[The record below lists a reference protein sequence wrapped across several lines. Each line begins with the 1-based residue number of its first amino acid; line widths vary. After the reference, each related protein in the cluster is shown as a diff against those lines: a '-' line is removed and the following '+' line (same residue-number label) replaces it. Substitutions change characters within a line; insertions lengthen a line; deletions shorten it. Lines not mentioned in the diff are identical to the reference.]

1 MKNFFVITN
10 RAKKEALAAEKKIV
24 EYLRQKGAAV
34 TVDDTPGDGSMG
46 ERYTDIARMPKDT
59 DCVIVLGGDG
69 TILHAA
75 CDLAE
80 STVPFLGI
88 NLGTLG
94 YLSAVDE
101 NNMYEALDK
110 VLSDN
115 YSAEHRMMLC
125 GKTYLG
131 GEFNEEYQALNEI
144 VITADKAMQI
154 AYVSIFVNGKLLHKY
169 AADGIIVSTPTGSTG
184 YNLSAGGPIVSPSA
198 DMIILT
204 PVCSHS
210 MHNRSIVFGAED
222 EIKIVVDDGRF
233 GTVQQLTAVY
243 DASHR
248 CLLSTGDYIKI
259 NKSTKSTRL
268 VNITQESFLDTLHN
282 KLKDS

>member
-10 RAKKEALAAEKKIV
+10 RAKEEAVEAEKKIV
-24 EYLRQKGAAV
+24 EYLTSKGAVV
-34 TVDDTPGDGSMG
+34 TVDDTPRDGTMG
-46 ERYTDIARMPKDT
+46 ERYTDIARVSKDT

-80 STVPFLGI
+80 TTIPFLGI
-88 NLGTLG
+88 NMGTLG

-101 NNMYEALDK
+101 TNMYEALDRM
-110 VLSDN
+110 LSDN

-125 GKTYLG
+125 GQTYIDG
-131 GEFNEEYQALNEI
+131 RFTEEYQALNEI
-144 VITADKAMQI
+144 VISADKAMQI

-169 AADGIIVSTPTGSTG
+169 AADGIIVATPTGSTG

-222 EIKIVVDDGRF
+222 EIKIVIDEGRF
-233 GTVQQLTAVY
+233 GSVQKLTAVY

-248 CLLSTGDYIKI
+248 CVLSTGDFIKI
-259 NKSTKSTRL
+259 GKSNKSTRL
-268 VNITQESFLDTLHN
+268 INISQESFLDTLHN

>member
-10 RAKKEALAAEKKIV
+10 RAKEEALAAEKKIV
-24 EYLRQKGAAV
+24 EYLSSKGACV
-34 TVDDTPGDGSMG
+34 CVDDTPRDGTMG
-46 ERYTDIARMPKDT
+46 EKYTDISRMNQNT

-101 NNMYEALDK
+101 SNMYEALDRM
-110 VLSDN
+110 LSDN

-125 GKTYLG
+125 GRTFTDGRLT
-131 GEFNEEYQALNEI
+131 EEYQALNEI

-169 AADGIIVSTPTGSTG
+169 AADGIIVATPTGSTG

-210 MHNRSIVFGAED
+210 MHNRSIVFEAGD
-222 EIKIVVDDGRF
+222 EIKIVIDEGRF
-233 GTVQQLTAVY
+233 GSVQKLTAVY

-248 CLLSTGDYIKI
+248 CTLNTGDCITI
-259 NKSTKSTRL
+259 TKSTRSTRL
-268 VNITQESFLDTLHN
+268 VNISQESFLDTLHN

>member
-1 MKNFFVITN
+1 MRNFFVITN
-10 RAKKEALAAEKKIV
+10 RAKEEALAAEKKIV
-24 EYLRQKGAAV
+24 DYLNSKGASV
-34 TVDDTPGDGSMG
+34 KVDDTPEDGTMG
-46 ERYTDIARMPKDT
+46 ERFTDIARMPRET
-59 DCVIVLGGDG
+59 ECVIVLGGDG

-94 YLSAVDE
+94 FLSAVDE
-101 NNMYEALDK
+101 SNMFEALERM
-110 VLSDN
+110 LQDN
-115 YSAEHRMMLC
+115 YKAEHRMMLC
-125 GKTYLG
+125 GQTYIDG
-131 GEFNEEYQALNEI
+131 NFTEEYQALNEI

-154 AYVSIFVNGKLLHKY
+154 AHVSIFVNGKLLHKY
-169 AADGIIVSTPTGSTG
+169 AADGIIVATPTGSTG
-184 YNLSAGGPIVSPSA
+184 YNLSAGGPIISPGA

-210 MHNRSIVFGAED
+210 MHNRSIVFGGED
-222 EIKIVVDDGRF
+222 EIKIVIDEGRF
-233 GTVQQLTAVY
+233 GTVQKLTAVY

-248 CLLSTGDYIKI
+248 VALGTGDYVLIRR
-259 NKSTKSTRL
+259 SSKSTRL